1 MSVYYIVHQMREN
14 ICRVAVKINVLISI
28 TVKRTRIW
36 HESEMFK
43 SEGLM
48 VRAFS
53 QYDGLFFVN
62 DLYISTKKNFLVAKI
77 SCF

>member
-1 MSVYYIVHQMREN
+1 MREN
-14 ICRVAVKINVLISI
+14 ICRLAVEINILISI
-28 TVKRTRIW
+28 TVKRARIW
-36 HESEMFK
+36 HESEMFT

-53 QYDGLFFVN
+53 QHDGLLFVN
-62 DLYISTKKNFLVAKI
+62 DLYKNFLVAKI